1 MRNWEE
7 NLIGERFFR
16 RSPSFVV
23 RNQIDF
29 KKKKKGKKMQRGKK
43 EKTLQKARV
52 ALSSY
57 YWRFYKEVFL
67 LKKSQ

>member
-1 MRNWEE
+1 MRDFILLLLLF
-7 NLIGERFFR
+7 LILY
-16 RSPSFVV
+16 
-23 RNQIDF
+23 
-29 KKKKKGKKMQRGKK
+29 KKKGKKMQRGKK